1 MDVQRAFDN
10 LTTGQCV
17 DVWNLMIAAYVQHGL
32 HKEALRIFEQ
42 MCEQP
47 MLVQPNKVTFVHVL
61 SACDNASLV
70 SEGREFFKS
79 MKSHYGITP
88 LAEHF
93 TCMVSLLGKVGLL
106 EESESYLKD
115 MPSEPSGLVWMT
127 MLNACKLH
135 GDLKR
140 AEEAVKRVI
149 DMDEYNEEAC
159 RILASMYDAAGIQVD
174 EGLNITKIEDQMGNV
189 T

>member
-1 MDVQRAFDN
+1 M
-10 LTTGQCV
+10 
-17 DVWNLMIAAYVQHGL
+17 
-32 HKEALRIFEQ
+32 KEEGFSPDA
-42 MCEQP
+42 
-47 MLVQPNKVTFVHVL
+47 VTFLCVL
-61 SACDNASLV
+61 NAC
-70 SEGREFFKS
+70 
-79 MKSHYGITP
+79 SHSGLLDEAEMHFRNMSRTYCINP
-88 LAEHF
+88 ELEHF
-93 TCMVSLLGKVGLL
+93 TCMVSLLGKAGFL

-174 EGLNITKIEDQMGNV
+174 EGLNITKIEDQMGNI